1 MTAAPPPDPTHPRK
15 PSESR
20 DPIDALDSAAKAT
33 RLFTALERGIDDP
46 ERDVPAPPS
55 IPGYELLSRLGSGGQ
70 GDSWLARRT
79 PMSTGMGTLGVGDP
93 LLAAQSTMPASAGAP
108 IDATVHDAAG
118 RRSVVKILRYSSY
131 GFPQFYWRELEA
143 LLNLKLDCLP
153 RIEASGIVDGMP
165 WIAME
170 YIEGADGAHL
180 ESLLGWSAKI
190 EFLAQTAEALASL
203 HDAGFVHRD
212 IKPSNILRRGSDGSP
227 AILDLGLAT
236 RTAEAGASSTIGI
249 ALGTPEFMSP
259 EQACGER
266 ATPKSDQWSIAAT
279 ALVILTGFAPHPIE
293 STIEA
298 QLAKARDA
306 KPRSAR
312 EIDPSIDEK
321 LARVFDRAL
330 DRSPE
335 RRFSDC
341 RAFAAALRNPAEV
354 SLASLRFPIGTR
366 IAIVAALAITLVA
379 IVAVGIANF
388 AEQMSANNGLT
399 ERARMQATISAN
411 YPQSQFGVTVL
422 LIGDLDDCGVDEIAV
437 AAPTAPA
444 RLNKPWRDNAGKIYI
459 YRGEDVR
466 YAVATKAAMPKP
478 HVLEGPWRGGQIG
491 VRLARL
497 GDVNGDGMVDFG
509 AVVAANDVSAAPS
522 TGLLAIA
529 GSRSFIEPGVTD
541 LATHDTVFLP
551 QDAADGPFANAIGQD
566 LDDDGCADIIMGESA
581 RGPNRIGGLVVAF
594 GARSWS
600 EVGTRRE
607 SIHAPN
613 DVRGFGTTIVSI
625 DERLIAVGAPL
636 GTELSKKRGA
646 VLFGALYLDRATH
659 QVVFR
664 ETGRVIG
671 GRDDEWF
678 GMSIDSY
685 LDRDHHARIAVGAS
699 GIARAAGDGGSALLM
714 RFPLPIACGTLIAP
728 LPDETLRADDS
739 REGNTREA
747 HTMGEFIPGEPKWI
761 VDHMHGSASTV
772 GAGSLLG
779 TSVAVF
785 RDGWAIGA
793 PRDRA
798 GGIAAGAVFVRGG
811 VARLF
816 HGNAH
821 GIHFGNALLASEFP
835 MNDANAATRSPAL
848 WIGAPFSEHN
858 GTHAAGCVELVL
870 IEP

>member
-1 MTAAPPPDPTHPRK
+1 MGLE
-15 PSESR
+15 SEPHQQSQDSAYDASR
-20 DPIDALDSAAKAT
+20 DPLQALDSPEKAT
-33 RLFTALERGIDDP
+33 KLFAMLEREATLDEATP
-46 ERDVPAPPS
+46 TPPV
-55 IPGYELLSRLGSGGQ
+55 IPGYEILSFLGAGGQ
-70 GDSWLARRT
+70 GETWLARVAQVDIK
-79 PMSTGMGTLGVGDP
+79 TGEHTNS
-93 LLAAQSTMPASAGAP
+93 AQ
-108 IDATVHDAAG
+108 
-118 RRSVVKILRYSSY
+118 RSVLKVLRYSSQ
-131 GFPQFYWRELEA
+131 GFPQQYWREIEA
-143 LLNLKLDCLP
+143 LSQLQLACLP
-153 RIEASGIVDGMP
+153 RIEASGILNGLP

-170 YIEGADGAHL
+170 YIEGTTASQFDSTSTRA
-180 ESLLGWSAKI
+180 ACI
-190 EFLAQTAEALASL
+190 EFMAQAAEALASM

-212 IKPSNILRRGSDGSP
+212 IKPSNLIRRAKSDAA
-227 AILDLGLAT
+227 AILDLGLAA
-236 RTAEAGASSTIGI
+236 RIQGSGASGTISL

-259 EQACGER
+259 EQARGER
-266 ATPKSDQWSIAAT
+266 TTPKSDQWSLAAT
-279 ALVILTGFAPHPIE
+279 ALVILTGLAPHPIE

-306 KPRSAR
+306 KPRSTR

-354 SLASLRFPIGTR
+354 SLASLRFPTRTR
-366 IAIVAALAITLVA
+366 IAIIATLAITLVA
-379 IVAVGIANF
+379 TVTVGIANIANF
-388 AEQMSANNGLT
+388 SAQMSANNGLT
-399 ERARMQATISAN
+399 ERARMHATISAN
-411 YPQSQFGVTVL
+411 YPQSQFGVTML

-444 RLNKPWRDNAGKIYI
+444 RLNKPWRDKAGEIYI

-466 YAVATKAAMPKP
+466 HAVATKAAMPKP

-497 GDVNGDGMVDFG
+497 GDVNGDGIVDFG
-509 AVVAANDVSAAPS
+509 AVVGANDVSAAPS

-529 GSRSFIEPGVTD
+529 GSRSFVEPGATD

-607 SIHAPN
+607 SVHAPN
-613 DVRGFGTTIVSI
+613 DVRGFGTTIAPI

-659 QVVFR
+659 QVMFR

-728 LPDETLRADDS
+728 LPEETLRAENL
-739 REGNTREA
+739 REENTREA

-761 VDHMHGSASTV
+761 VDHMYGSASTI
-772 GAGSLLG
+772 GAGSLFG

-793 PRDRA
+793 PRDRT

-835 MNDANAATRSPAL
+835 MDDANAATRSPTL

-870 IEP
+870 IGR